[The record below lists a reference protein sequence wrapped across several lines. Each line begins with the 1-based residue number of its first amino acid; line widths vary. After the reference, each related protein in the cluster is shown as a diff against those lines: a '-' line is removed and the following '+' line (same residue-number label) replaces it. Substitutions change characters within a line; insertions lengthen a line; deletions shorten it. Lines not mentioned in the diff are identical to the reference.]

1 MNANNFA
8 TLLMITGKLARY
20 YEGRRVVEEIRAD
33 RAWAKLQFFSCNS
46 KNVNFNK
53 RNKHVI

>member
-20 YEGRRVVEEIRAD
+20 YEGRRVVEEIRTD
-33 RAWAKLQFFSCNS
+33 RAWAKHLFF
-46 KNVNFNK
+46 
-53 RNKHVI
+53 